1 MQIDEVGNVDAP
13 YIPLL
18 PDWIAKFITLNWA
31 TILKIA
37 VIPGLL
43 FILLFEIVA
52 VWFERKF
59 LADAMLRVGPLYA
72 GRVAGWLQLI
82 ADALKLAVK
91 EVIAP
96 RGAHKALFYAAPIVA
111 PTIPALAVVLIPFGP
126 DWVLFRA
133 GGAGLLLFFA
143 LTSLVPVVTMLAGW
157 GSNNK
162 YTVISALRAAYLYIA
177 AEMPLFIAAAGVVI
191 LAGTF
196 DLAKIVELQS
206 KVFFAIP
213 QVIGFVVF
221 FIAMLGASER
231 TPFDIPVAEQELVLG
246 WRTEYTG
253 MAFALLMTVEYACL
267 LAWSLL
273 FITLYLG
280 GYQGP
285 PILGPGLASGTFWVL
300 AKLAIVVAIAIF
312 MRVVFPRYRID
323 QALRLGWRFLIPL
336 ALLNIFI
343 TLAMKPHILPLLQ

>member
-1 MQIDEVGNVDAP
+1 MAELPIP
-13 YIPLL
+13 IPIPL
-18 PDWIAKFITLNWA
+18 PEWVVEFIALNWE
-31 TILKIA
+31 TLLKIII
-37 VIPGLL
+37 IPGLA
-43 FILLFEIVA
+43 FILLFELVA

-59 LADAMLRVGPLYA
+59 LADAMLRIGPLYC

-82 ADALKLAVK
+82 ADALKLTVK
-91 EVIAP
+91 ELFAP
-96 RGAHKALFYAAPIVA
+96 KGAHKVLFYAVPVFA

-126 DWVLFRA
+126 DWILFRA

-143 LTSLVPVVTMLAGW
+143 LTSLIPVLTILAGW
-157 GSNNK
+157 ASNNK
-162 YTVISALRAAYLYIA
+162 YTIIGALRSAYLYIA

-196 DLAKIVELQS
+196 DLVEIVELQS
-206 KVFFAIP
+206 KMWFAIP
-213 QVIGFVVF
+213 QFIGFITF

-231 TPFDIPVAEQELVLG
+231 VPFDIPVAEQELVLG

-253 MAFALLMTVEYACL
+253 IAFGLLMTVEYACL

-285 PILGPGLASGTFWVL
+285 PILGPGTASGIFWMLV
-300 AKLAIVVAIAIF
+300 KLGIVVAIAIF
-312 MRVVFPRYRID
+312 LRVVFPRYRID
-323 QALRLGWRFLIPL
+323 QALRLGWRYLIPL
-336 ALLNIFI
+336 ALLNIFL
-343 TLAMKPHILPLLQ
+343 TLAMKPYMLALLK